1 MIHSS
6 VEGAKLVKKWSPSLV
21 EQLRIAT
28 FATTLT
34 PLADNLPQMNILLVC
49 DCKLPVSAYD
59 DKARLT
65 WWLGKELARLG
76 HQVSFL
82 LRESLECDFA
92 QVLVSND
99 KKNINEQ
106 IPESVE
112 LVHFQCDPKQTPDRP
127 YLITCHENSSVARSF
142 DPNTV
147 FLSHS
152 HAQQHGGSVYVYPG
166 ADFAEYST
174 PDFSTKRIWFHFLG
188 SALRKGRNIRGAIDL
203 ADRAGARLHVVGG
216 SRVNF
221 RQGFR
226 IPLST
231 TARFHG
237 ALSPDGRDAILNASK
252 GLILPVLWQE
262 PFSLSVVDSLYFGCP
277 VFGTPFGA
285 LPEQLGKK
293 VNHKNKTIPTSGT
306 VDAFYADYGCLTV
319 KKAELVEALKNAADF
334 EREKCHEFAMSHFS
348 VQRMAAD
355 YLQLYEQVMKGLPL
369 HAVPPAIDVAV
380 GEKLLAMQ

>member
-1 MIHSS
+1 
-6 VEGAKLVKKWSPSLV
+6 
-21 EQLRIAT
+21 
-28 FATTLT
+28 
-34 PLADNLPQMNILLVC
+34 MNILLVC

-65 WWLGKELARLG
+65 WWLGKELARQG
-76 HQVSFL
+76 HQVSL
-82 LRESLECDFA
+82 MLRESLECDFA
-92 QVLVSND
+92 RVLVLND
-99 KKNINEQ
+99 KKNFNEQ
-106 IPESVE
+106 IPDDIE
-112 LVHFQCDPKQTPDRP
+112 LIHFQCDPKQTPDRP
-127 YLITCHENSSVARSF
+127 YLITYHENSSGARSF

-152 HAQQHGGSVYVYPG
+152 HAQLHGGSVFVYPG
-166 ADFAEYST
+166 ADFTEYST

-203 ADRAGARLHVVGG
+203 ADRVGARLHVIGG

-221 RQGFR
+221 RQGLR

-252 GLILPVLWQE
+252 GLILPVLWHE

-293 VNHKNKTIPTSGT
+293 VNNKNNGLPVSGT
-306 VDAFYADYGCLTV
+306 VDAFYSDYGCLNV
-319 KKAELVEALKNAADF
+319 KKAELVEALKNANDY
-334 EREKCHEFAMSHFS
+334 EREKCHEFAVSQFS

-355 YLQLYEQVMKGLPL
+355 YLRLYEQVLMGLPL
-369 HAVPPAIDVAV
+369 HAVAPAIGAEA
-380 GEKLLAMQ
+380 GEKLLSMR